1 MTAVIAR
8 ILLRYVAGAL
18 IAAGYLDTTMGS
30 SIAND
35 PDLLILVGTV
45 IGAVTEGAYYLAH
58 KLGWSR

>member
-1 MTAVIAR
+1 MTAVFAR

-18 IAAGYLDTTMGS
+18 IAAGYLDATMGS

-45 IGAVTEGAYYLAH
+45 IGAATEGAYYLAH
-58 KLGWSR
+58 KLGWTR